1 MDFKDSILRLS
12 ERIEKLKGSITTEE
26 ATKNALIMPMI
37 TALGYDVF
45 NPLEVVPELN
55 CDLVKKKGEKIDYA
69 IMRDNSTIML
79 IECKHWNTNLNLHD
93 TQLKKYF
100 VASNARIGILTNG
113 IEYRFYTDL
122 EKPNIMD
129 EKPFLVIDMT
139 NISEVEIERIKQ
151 FHKSYYDESSVLGI
165 AQELK
170 YTTELRAILSS
181 EFATPS
187 PEFVKFFTK
196 QIYEGQANQK
206 IIEQFTPLVKRA
218 IADLINETISD
229 RLGLA
234 IKSQAPQKDEAH
246 NEVENSSASI
256 VNAQSQT
263 LPEGV
268 VYMSEDGLIVT
279 TQEEIDSYLIVKAIL
294 RPVVD
299 VARVFYR
306 DAQRYFAILLDD
318 NNRKPICRMYLNAK
332 SVKYIA
338 LFDADKKE
346 TRFEITSL
354 DDIYN
359 YSEQLRKTVEL
370 YLSSK

>member
-1 MDFKDSILRLS
+1 MDFKDSILQLS
-12 ERIEKLKGSITTEE
+12 ERIEKMKGSISTEE

-37 TALGYDVF
+37 AALGYDVF
-45 NPLEVVPELN
+45 NPLEVVPELD
-55 CDLVKKKGEKIDYA
+55 CDLVKKKGDKIDYA

-79 IECKHWNTNLNLHD
+79 IECKHWDKNLNLHD

-129 EKPFLVIDMT
+129 EKPFLVIDML
-139 NISEVEIERIKQ
+139 NISDVEIERIKQ
-151 FHKSYYDESSVLGI
+151 FHKSYYDESSVLSI

-170 YTTELRAILSS
+170 YTTELRSILSS
-181 EFATPS
+181 EFASPS

-206 IIEQFTPLVKRA
+206 IIDQFTPLVKRA
-218 IADLINETISD
+218 IGDLINDTISD

-234 IKSQAPQKDEAH
+234 IKSQNPQEDVAK
-246 NEVENSSASI
+246 NEVENTEEANAAS
-256 VNAQSQT
+256 QS

-294 RPVVD
+294 RPIVD
-299 VARVFYR
+299 VTRVFYR
-306 DAQRYFAILLDD
+306 DAQRYFSILLDD

-338 LFDADKKE
+338 LFDAEKKE
-346 TRFEITSL
+346 ARFEIKSL

-359 YSEQLRKTVEL
+359 YSDQLRKTVEL